1 MKLYP
6 KVPGNGEL
14 WPSTS
19 LVDSRFYHNI
29 SSCILNNGY
38 ASEPFFLKRGVRKG
52 CPLSGSLF
60 VLAIEMLAQQKRRSK
75 TIEGIKI
82 EQRLQEVKLSQ
93 YADHTTALLNDS
105 QSVVNLFDLLG
116 RFEGCSGLKIN
127 ETKSQ
132 MLWLGSWRHRKDKIL
147 NLLLSDEPVYALGVH
162 FSYDREAALKK
173 KFWDKIISLK
183 KLLNIWSQRDI
194 SISDKINL
202 VKSLA
207 LSKLIFICSVMETPK
222 LFANEVNK
230 ITLDFICNY
239 KPSKIK

>member
-1 MKLYP
+1 M
-6 KVPGNGEL
+6 
-14 WPSTS
+14 
-19 LVDSRFYHNI
+19 
-29 SSCILNNGY
+29 
-38 ASEPFFLKRGVRKG
+38 
-52 CPLSGSLF
+52 
-60 VLAIEMLAQQKRRSK
+60 
-75 TIEGIKI
+75 
-82 EQRLQEVKLSQ
+82 
-93 YADHTTALLNDS
+93 
-105 QSVVNLFDLLG
+105 NLFDLLG

-147 NLLLSDEPVYALGVH
+147 NLLLSDEPVYALGAH

-173 KFWDKIISLK
+173 NFWDKIISLK

-194 SISDKINL
+194 SIYDKMDL

-239 KPSKIK
+239 KPSKIKHSTLIKTKKEGGLEMKDFSLFDKALKLNWVKQLWSNPDAPWQYIPKSLLTNVGELDLFKCNYDINKLNLSKHL